1 MALTIGLFGFGCVG
15 QGLWDVLHR
24 THGLRSTI
32 TRICVKDRT
41 KPRPPGI
48 DLFTFDRTD
57 ILNDP
62 TVNVVVELIDDA
74 AAAFEI
80 VSTAM
85 RSGKAVV
92 TANKKMVAER
102 LPELLELQR
111 VTEMPLLYEAS
122 TGGAIPIIRNL
133 EEYYDNDLLSG
144 VEGIVNGTT
153 NYILTRL
160 MNDPSKGYGEALAEA
175 QAKGFAES
183 DPTLDVEGWDA
194 TYKTLIIAA
203 HSMGAVLKPEQIV
216 RRGISTVTPF
226 DVSSAR
232 ALGKTIKLLSRVV
245 IHDSGFAASAL
256 PALVDGSD
264 PIGNISNETN
274 AIRLHGAFADDQLLV
289 GKGAGAHPT
298 ASAVLSDIAA
308 LRYNYRYEYK
318 KIEQGDAPVFNL
330 DVPVHVFVRGP
341 KELIRTVPFTSVDVE
356 HRTGDGHYLIGQVLL
371 SDLSTSVAFGSRE
384 CFVALVPRD

>member
-1 MALTIGLFGFGCVG
+1 MTLTIGLFGFGCVG

-24 THGLRSTI
+24 THGLRSRI

-41 KPRPPGI
+41 KPRPPDI
-48 DLFTFDRTD
+48 NLFTFDRAE

-74 AAAFEI
+74 DAAFEI
-80 VSTAM
+80 VCTAM
-85 RSGKAVV
+85 RNGKAVV

-102 LPELLELQR
+102 LTELLELQR
-111 VTEMPLLYEAS
+111 ATGMPLLYEAS

-160 MNDPSKGYGEALAEA
+160 MSDPSKGYAEALAEA
-175 QAKGFAES
+175 QVKGFAES
-183 DPTLDVEGWDA
+183 DPTLDVEAWDA
-194 TYKTLIIAA
+194 TYKTLIIVA
-203 HSMGAVLKPEQIV
+203 HSMGAVLKPGQIV
-216 RRGISTVTPF
+216 RRGIRTITPF
-226 DVSSAR
+226 DVASAR
-232 ALGKTIKLLSRVV
+232 SLGQTIKLLSRVV
-245 IHDSGFAASAL
+245 IHENGFAASAM
-256 PALVDGSD
+256 PSLVSTSD
-264 PIGNISNETN
+264 PLANINNETN

-308 LRYNYRYEYK
+308 LRYHYRYEYK
-318 KIEQGDAPVFNL
+318 KIEQGDTPCFNL
-330 DVPVHVFVRGP
+330 DMPVRAFVRGP
-341 KELIRTVPFTSVDVE
+341 KELINTVPFFEVEVE
-356 HRTGDGHYLIGQVLL
+356 HRTGTGHYLVGNVLL
-371 SDLSTSVAFGSRE
+371 SELSSSAAFGSHE
-384 CFVALVPRD
+384 CFVALRD